1 MAEMMIREAVARTIW
16 NEMERDENVV
26 VLGED
31 IVGGMGTEGGPEAL
45 GGIWGTSV
53 GLYDKF
59 GANRVID
66 TPISESAIVGAAAGL
81 ALSGKRPIAEIMFAD
96 FLGVCLDQVWNQ
108 LAKFRYMFGGKTV
121 CPAVIRMSYG
131 AGVNAAAQHSQ
142 SVYSLLTAIPGL
154 KVAVPSTPADAKGL
168 LTAAIRGSDPVIF
181 MEHKALYTMR
191 GEVPE
196 GDYMLPFGKAREARA
211 GRDVTIVTCGLM
223 VSKSEEAAARLA
235 EEGIECN
242 IIDLRTTSPIDE
254 DAILDSLEITGR
266 LVVVDE
272 SPPRCSL
279 ATDIAGIAAQHAFSS
294 LKAPIQLVTAPHS
307 PVPFARE
314 LEREYLPS
322 ADKIEAAVRAVMAYK

>member
-211 GRDVTIVTCGLM
+211 GSDVTIVTCGLM

-235 EEGIECN
+235 EDGIECN

-266 LVVVDE
+266 LVGVDE